1 MEKGK
6 RQQEDWPLGEHL
18 LNKGFEL
25 AFEDPEMAIRL
36 ARLGVR
42 LSALLARGYDPFSVV
57 KKPKRGR
64 RGKGQG
70 KRKPKRS

>member
-6 RQQEDWPLGEHL
+6 GQQGDWPLGEHL

-36 ARLGVR
+36 ARLGLRV
-42 LSALLARGYDPFSVV
+42 SLLLNRGYDPFSTTR
-57 KKPKRGR
+57 KPKRGR
-64 RGKGQG
+64 RGKGRG
-70 KRKPKRS
+70 KRRQKRS